1 MGGFIFFF
9 IMAVIIVVITS
20 IVKGVRSFGT
30 QYTSDIDNEQAAMEA
45 ELLRKRQA
53 QTSEA
58 AYAAAKDQTTF
69 RPAQQTQSSGSFR
82 PAQQTQSS
90 GSFRPAQQTQSSGSF
105 RPAQQTQSSDSFR
118 PAQQPQS
125 SGSFRTAQQSQS
137 SGSFRPAQQTQ
148 SSGSFRPAQQT
159 QAPSASQQRFDP
171 FFQGSDGKPR
181 VTHSTADCT
190 GGSIHDGYHEGT
202 PGKQGRYNP
211 PSAGRAMPEGVQ
223 LPGED
228 HSIHFAPVKEADKA
242 PAASGADKLI
252 ATLAGK
258 PSIVQGVI
266 WGEILGKP
274 RSEIE

>member
-30 QYTSDIDNEQAAMEA
+30 QYISDADNEQAAMEA

-90 GSFRPAQQTQSSGSF
+90 GSFRPAQQTQSSDSF
-105 RPAQQTQSSDSFR
+105 RPAQQT
-118 PAQQPQS
+118 
-125 SGSFRTAQQSQS
+125 QS

-181 VTHSTADCT
+181 VTHSTEDCT

-202 PGKQGRYNP
+202 PGKQGKYNP

-223 LPGED
+223 LPGND

>member
-1 MGGFIFFF
+1 
-9 IMAVIIVVITS
+9 MAVIIVVITS

-53 QTSEA
+53 QSGEA
-58 AYAAAKDQTTF
+58 AYAAAKDQST
-69 RPAQQTQSSGSFR
+69 
-82 PAQQTQSS
+82 
-90 GSFRPAQQTQSSGSF
+90 FRPAQQTQSSGSF

-118 PAQQPQS
+118 PAQQTQS
-125 SGSFRTAQQSQS
+125 SDSFRPAQQTQS

-181 VTHSTADCT
+181 VTHSTEDCT

>member
-90 GSFRPAQQTQSSGSF
+90 ASFRP
-105 RPAQQTQSSDSFR
+105 
-118 PAQQPQS
+118 
-125 SGSFRTAQQSQS
+125 AQQSQS
-137 SGSFRPAQQTQ
+137 SGSFRPA
-148 SSGSFRPAQQT
+148 RQT

>member
-58 AYAAAKDQTTF
+58 AYAAAKDQTT
-69 RPAQQTQSSGSFR
+69 
-82 PAQQTQSS
+82 
-90 GSFRPAQQTQSSGSF
+90 
-105 RPAQQTQSSDSFR
+105 
-118 PAQQPQS
+118 
-125 SGSFRTAQQSQS
+125 
-137 SGSFRPAQQTQ
+137 FRPAQQTQ

>member
-1 MGGFIFFF
+1 
-9 IMAVIIVVITS
+9 MAVIIVVITS

-30 QYTSDIDNEQAAMEA
+30 QYISDIDNEQAAMEA

-90 GSFRPAQQTQSSGSF
+90 GSFRPAQQPQSSGSF
-105 RPAQQTQSSDSFR
+105 RP
-118 PAQQPQS
+118 
-125 SGSFRTAQQSQS
+125 AQQSQS

-171 FFQGSDGKPR
+171 FFQGSDGKPH

-228 HSIHFAPVKEADKA
+228 HSIHFAPVKEADKT

>member
-30 QYTSDIDNEQAAMEA
+30 QYTSDIDNEQAAMES

-53 QTSEA
+53 QSGEA
-58 AYAAAKDQTTF
+58 AYAAAKDQTT
-69 RPAQQTQSSGSFR
+69 
-82 PAQQTQSS
+82 
-90 GSFRPAQQTQSSGSF
+90 F

>member
-1 MGGFIFFF
+1 
-9 IMAVIIVVITS
+9 MAVIIVVITS

-30 QYTSDIDNEQAAMEA
+30 QYISDADNEQAAMEA

-53 QTSEA
+53 QTGEA
-58 AYAAAKDQTTF
+58 ASAAAKDQSTF

-82 PAQQTQSS
+82 PA
-90 GSFRPAQQTQSSGSF
+90 R
-105 RPAQQTQSSDSFR
+105 
-118 PAQQPQS
+118 
-125 SGSFRTAQQSQS
+125 
-137 SGSFRPAQQTQ
+137 
-148 SSGSFRPAQQT
+148 QT

-171 FFQGSDGKPR
+171 FFQGSDGKPH

-228 HSIHFAPVKEADKA
+228 HSIHFAPVKEADKN

>member
-53 QTSEA
+53 QSGEA

-69 RPAQQTQSSGSFR
+69 RT
-82 PAQQTQSS
+82 
-90 GSFRPAQQTQSSGSF
+90 
-105 RPAQQTQSSDSFR
+105 
-118 PAQQPQS
+118 AQQPQS

>member
-30 QYTSDIDNEQAAMEA
+30 QYISDADNEQAAMEA

-90 GSFRPAQQTQSSGSF
+90 GSFRPAQQTQ
-105 RPAQQTQSSDSFR
+105 
-118 PAQQPQS
+118 
-125 SGSFRTAQQSQS
+125 
-137 SGSFRPAQQTQ
+137 
-148 SSGSFRPAQQT
+148 
-159 QAPSASQQRFDP
+159 APSASQQRFDP

-181 VTHSTADCT
+181 VTHSTEDCT

>member
-1 MGGFIFFF
+1 
-9 IMAVIIVVITS
+9 MAVIIVVITS

-53 QTSEA
+53 QSGEA
-58 AYAAAKDQTTF
+58 AYAAAKDQSTF
-69 RPAQQTQSSGSFR
+69 RPAQQTQSSASFR
-82 PAQQTQSS
+82 PAQQSQSS
-90 GSFRPAQQTQSSGSF
+90 ISFRT
-105 RPAQQTQSSDSFR
+105 
-118 PAQQPQS
+118 AQQPQS

-137 SGSFRPAQQTQ
+137 SGSFRPA
-148 SSGSFRPAQQT
+148 RPT

-181 VTHSTADCT
+181 VTHSTEDCT

-202 PGKQGRYNP
+202 PGKQGKYNP
-211 PSAGRAMPEGVQ
+211 PSAGGAMPEGVQ
-223 LPGED
+223 LPGND

>member
-1 MGGFIFFF
+1 
-9 IMAVIIVVITS
+9 MAVIIVVITS

-58 AYAAAKDQTTF
+58 AYAAAKDQTT
-69 RPAQQTQSSGSFR
+69 
-82 PAQQTQSS
+82 
-90 GSFRPAQQTQSSGSF
+90 
-105 RPAQQTQSSDSFR
+105 FR

>member
-1 MGGFIFFF
+1 
-9 IMAVIIVVITS
+9 MAVIIVVITS

-30 QYTSDIDNEQAAMEA
+30 QYISDADNEQAAMEA

-53 QTSEA
+53 QTGEA
-58 AYAAAKDQTTF
+58 ASAAAKDQSTF

-82 PAQQTQSS
+82 PAQQ
-90 GSFRPAQQTQSSGSF
+90 
-105 RPAQQTQSSDSFR
+105 
-118 PAQQPQS
+118 
-125 SGSFRTAQQSQS
+125 SQS
-137 SGSFRPAQQTQ
+137 SGSFRPA
-148 SSGSFRPAQQT
+148 RQT

-228 HSIHFAPVKEADKA
+228 HSIHFAPVKEADKT

>member
-53 QTSEA
+53 QSGEA

-90 GSFRPAQQTQSSGSF
+90 GSFRPAQQTQSS
-105 RPAQQTQSSDSFR
+105 DSFR
-118 PAQQPQS
+118 PA
-125 SGSFRTAQQSQS
+125 
-137 SGSFRPAQQTQ
+137 RP
-148 SSGSFRPAQQT
+148 T

-181 VTHSTADCT
+181 VTHSTEDCT

-202 PGKQGRYNP
+202 PGKQGKYNP

-223 LPGED
+223 LPGND

>member
-1 MGGFIFFF
+1 
-9 IMAVIIVVITS
+9 MAVIIVVITS

-30 QYTSDIDNEQAAMEA
+30 QYISDADNEQAAMEA
-45 ELLRKRQA
+45 ELFRKRQA
-53 QTSEA
+53 QTGEA
-58 AYAAAKDQTTF
+58 ASAAAKDQSTF

-82 PAQQTQSS
+82 PA
-90 GSFRPAQQTQSSGSF
+90 R
-105 RPAQQTQSSDSFR
+105 
-118 PAQQPQS
+118 
-125 SGSFRTAQQSQS
+125 
-137 SGSFRPAQQTQ
+137 
-148 SSGSFRPAQQT
+148 QT

-228 HSIHFAPVKEADKA
+228 HSIHFAPVKEADKT

>member
-1 MGGFIFFF
+1 
-9 IMAVIIVVITS
+9 MAVIIVVITS

-53 QTSEA
+53 QSGEA
-58 AYAAAKDQTTF
+58 AYAAAKDQST
-69 RPAQQTQSSGSFR
+69 FR

-118 PAQQPQS
+118 PAQQ
-125 SGSFRTAQQSQS
+125 TQS

-228 HSIHFAPVKEADKA
+228 HSIHFAPVKEADKT

>member
-1 MGGFIFFF
+1 
-9 IMAVIIVVITS
+9 MAVIIVVITS

-30 QYTSDIDNEQAAMEA
+30 QYISDADNEQAAMEA

-53 QTSEA
+53 QSGEA
-58 AYAAAKDQTTF
+58 AYAAAKDQSTF

-90 GSFRPAQQTQSSGSF
+90 GSFRPAQQ
-105 RPAQQTQSSDSFR
+105 
-118 PAQQPQS
+118 
-125 SGSFRTAQQSQS
+125 SQS
-137 SGSFRPAQQTQ
+137 SGSFRPA
-148 SSGSFRPAQQT
+148 RQT

-228 HSIHFAPVKEADKA
+228 HSIHFAPVKEADKT

>member
-9 IMAVIIVVITS
+9 IMAVIIVVITY

-82 PAQQTQSS
+82 PAQQTQ
-90 GSFRPAQQTQSSGSF
+90 
-105 RPAQQTQSSDSFR
+105 
-118 PAQQPQS
+118 
-125 SGSFRTAQQSQS
+125 
-137 SGSFRPAQQTQ
+137 
-148 SSGSFRPAQQT
+148 
-159 QAPSASQQRFDP
+159 APSASQQRFDP

-181 VTHSTADCT
+181 VTHSTEDCT

-202 PGKQGRYNP
+202 PGKQGKYNP

-223 LPGED
+223 LPGND

>member
-1 MGGFIFFF
+1 
-9 IMAVIIVVITS
+9 MAVIIVVITS

-30 QYTSDIDNEQAAMEA
+30 QYISDADNEQTAMEA

-53 QTSEA
+53 QTGEA
-58 AYAAAKDQTTF
+58 ASAAAKDQSTF

-90 GSFRPAQQTQSSGSF
+90 GSFRPA
-105 RPAQQTQSSDSFR
+105 R
-118 PAQQPQS
+118 
-125 SGSFRTAQQSQS
+125 
-137 SGSFRPAQQTQ
+137 
-148 SSGSFRPAQQT
+148 QT

-181 VTHSTADCT
+181 LTHSTEDCT

-202 PGKQGRYNP
+202 PGKQGRYKP

-228 HSIHFAPVKEADKA
+228 HSIHFAPVKEADKT

>member
-1 MGGFIFFF
+1 
-9 IMAVIIVVITS
+9 MAVIIVVITS

-90 GSFRPAQQTQSSGSF
+90 GSFRPAQQ
-105 RPAQQTQSSDSFR
+105 
-118 PAQQPQS
+118 PQS

-137 SGSFRPAQQTQ
+137 SDSFRPAQQTQ
-148 SSGSFRPAQQT
+148 SSGSFRPARPT

>member
-1 MGGFIFFF
+1 
-9 IMAVIIVVITS
+9 MAVIIVVITS

-30 QYTSDIDNEQAAMEA
+30 QYISDADNEQAAMEA
-45 ELLRKRQA
+45 ELFRKRQA
-53 QTSEA
+53 QTGEA
-58 AYAAAKDQTTF
+58 ASAAAKDQSTF
-69 RPAQQTQSSGSFR
+69 RPAQQT
-82 PAQQTQSS
+82 
-90 GSFRPAQQTQSSGSF
+90 
-105 RPAQQTQSSDSFR
+105 
-118 PAQQPQS
+118 
-125 SGSFRTAQQSQS
+125 QS

-211 PSAGRAMPEGVQ
+211 PSAGGAMPEGVQ
-223 LPGED
+223 LPGND

>member
-53 QTSEA
+53 QSGEA
-58 AYAAAKDQTTF
+58 AYAAAKDQST
-69 RPAQQTQSSGSFR
+69 
-82 PAQQTQSS
+82 
-90 GSFRPAQQTQSSGSF
+90 
-105 RPAQQTQSSDSFR
+105 
-118 PAQQPQS
+118 
-125 SGSFRTAQQSQS
+125 
-137 SGSFRPAQQTQ
+137 FRPAQQTQ

-181 VTHSTADCT
+181 VTHSTEDCT

-202 PGKQGRYNP
+202 PGKQGKYNP
-211 PSAGRAMPEGVQ
+211 PSAGGAMPEGVQ
-223 LPGED
+223 LPGND

>member
-1 MGGFIFFF
+1 
-9 IMAVIIVVITS
+9 MAVIIVVITS

-58 AYAAAKDQTTF
+58 AYAAAKDQTT
-69 RPAQQTQSSGSFR
+69 
-82 PAQQTQSS
+82 
-90 GSFRPAQQTQSSGSF
+90 F

-171 FFQGSDGKPR
+171 FFQGSDGKPH

-228 HSIHFAPVKEADKA
+228 HSIHFAPVKEADKT

>member
-30 QYTSDIDNEQAAMEA
+30 QYISDADNEQAAMEA

-53 QTSEA
+53 QTGEA
-58 AYAAAKDQTTF
+58 ASAAAKDQSTF

-90 GSFRPAQQTQSSGSF
+90 SSFRPAQQTQSSGSF
-105 RPAQQTQSSDSFR
+105 RPAR
-118 PAQQPQS
+118 
-125 SGSFRTAQQSQS
+125 
-137 SGSFRPAQQTQ
+137 
-148 SSGSFRPAQQT
+148 QT

-181 VTHSTADCT
+181 VTHSTEDCT

-202 PGKQGRYNP
+202 PGKQGKYNP

-223 LPGED
+223 LPGND

>member
-1 MGGFIFFF
+1 
-9 IMAVIIVVITS
+9 MAVIIVVITS

-53 QTSEA
+53 QTGEA
-58 AYAAAKDQTTF
+58 AYAAAKDQSTF
-69 RPAQQTQSSGSFR
+69 RPAQQTQSSG
-82 PAQQTQSS
+82 
-90 GSFRPAQQTQSSGSF
+90 
-105 RPAQQTQSSDSFR
+105 SFR

>member
-1 MGGFIFFF
+1 
-9 IMAVIIVVITS
+9 MAVIIVVITS

-30 QYTSDIDNEQAAMEA
+30 QYISDADNEQAAMEA

-53 QTSEA
+53 QTGEA
-58 AYAAAKDQTTF
+58 ASAAAKDQSTF
-69 RPAQQTQSSGSFR
+69 RPAQQTQSSS
-82 PAQQTQSS
+82 
-90 GSFRPAQQTQSSGSF
+90 
-105 RPAQQTQSSDSFR
+105 
-118 PAQQPQS
+118 
-125 SGSFRTAQQSQS
+125 
-137 SGSFRPAQQTQ
+137 
-148 SSGSFRPAQQT
+148 SFRPAQQT

-181 VTHSTADCT
+181 VTHSTEDCT

-228 HSIHFAPVKEADKA
+228 HSIHFAPVKEADKN

>member
-1 MGGFIFFF
+1 
-9 IMAVIIVVITS
+9 MAVIIVVITS

-30 QYTSDIDNEQAAMEA
+30 QYISDADNEQAAMEA

-53 QTSEA
+53 QTGEA
-58 AYAAAKDQTTF
+58 AYAAAKDQST
-69 RPAQQTQSSGSFR
+69 
-82 PAQQTQSS
+82 
-90 GSFRPAQQTQSSGSF
+90 FRPAQQTQSSGSF

>member
-1 MGGFIFFF
+1 
-9 IMAVIIVVITS
+9 MAVIIVVITS

-90 GSFRPAQQTQSSGSF
+90 GSFRPAQQTQSSASF
-105 RPAQQTQSSDSFR
+105 RP
-118 PAQQPQS
+118 
-125 SGSFRTAQQSQS
+125 AQQSQS
-137 SGSFRPAQQTQ
+137 SGSFRPA
-148 SSGSFRPAQQT
+148 RQT

-171 FFQGSDGKPR
+171 FFQGSDGKPH

-228 HSIHFAPVKEADKA
+228 HSIHFAPVKEADKT

>member
-30 QYTSDIDNEQAAMEA
+30 QYTSDIDNEQAAMES

-53 QTSEA
+53 QSGEA

-82 PAQQTQSS
+82 PA
-90 GSFRPAQQTQSSGSF
+90 RP
-105 RPAQQTQSSDSFR
+105 
-118 PAQQPQS
+118 
-125 SGSFRTAQQSQS
+125 
-137 SGSFRPAQQTQ
+137 
-148 SSGSFRPAQQT
+148 T

-181 VTHSTADCT
+181 VTHSTEDCT

-202 PGKQGRYNP
+202 PGKQGKYNP

-223 LPGED
+223 LPGND

>member
-1 MGGFIFFF
+1 
-9 IMAVIIVVITS
+9 MAVIIVVITS

-69 RPAQQTQSSGSFR
+69 RPGQQT
-82 PAQQTQSS
+82 
-90 GSFRPAQQTQSSGSF
+90 
-105 RPAQQTQSSDSFR
+105 
-118 PAQQPQS
+118 
-125 SGSFRTAQQSQS
+125 QS

>member
-82 PAQQTQSS
+82 PA
-90 GSFRPAQQTQSSGSF
+90 RP
-105 RPAQQTQSSDSFR
+105 
-118 PAQQPQS
+118 
-125 SGSFRTAQQSQS
+125 
-137 SGSFRPAQQTQ
+137 
-148 SSGSFRPAQQT
+148 T

-181 VTHSTADCT
+181 VTHSTEDCT

-202 PGKQGRYNP
+202 PGKQGKYNP

-223 LPGED
+223 LPGND

>member
-1 MGGFIFFF
+1 
-9 IMAVIIVVITS
+9 MAVIIVVITS

-105 RPAQQTQSSDSFR
+105 RPAQQTQSS
-118 PAQQPQS
+118 
-125 SGSFRTAQQSQS
+125 
-137 SGSFRPAQQTQ
+137 
-148 SSGSFRPAQQT
+148 GSFRPAQQT

-181 VTHSTADCT
+181 VTHSTEDCT

-202 PGKQGRYNP
+202 PGKQGKYNP

-223 LPGED
+223 LPGND

>member
-1 MGGFIFFF
+1 
-9 IMAVIIVVITS
+9 MAVIIVVITS

-30 QYTSDIDNEQAAMEA
+30 QYISDIDNEQAALEA
-45 ELLRKRQA
+45 ELFRKRQA
-53 QTSEA
+53 QTGEA
-58 AYAAAKDQTTF
+58 ASAAAKDQSTF
-69 RPAQQTQSSGSFR
+69 RPAQQT
-82 PAQQTQSS
+82 
-90 GSFRPAQQTQSSGSF
+90 
-105 RPAQQTQSSDSFR
+105 
-118 PAQQPQS
+118 
-125 SGSFRTAQQSQS
+125 QS

-181 VTHSTADCT
+181 VTHSTEDCT

-202 PGKQGRYNP
+202 PGKQGKYNP

-223 LPGED
+223 LPGND

>member
-58 AYAAAKDQTTF
+58 ASAAAKDQTTF
-69 RPAQQTQSSGSFR
+69 RPAQQTQG
-82 PAQQTQSS
+82 P

-118 PAQQPQS
+118 PAQQ
-125 SGSFRTAQQSQS
+125 TQS

>member
-30 QYTSDIDNEQAAMEA
+30 QYISDIDNEQAAMEA

-82 PAQQTQSS
+82 PA
-90 GSFRPAQQTQSSGSF
+90 RP
-105 RPAQQTQSSDSFR
+105 
-118 PAQQPQS
+118 
-125 SGSFRTAQQSQS
+125 
-137 SGSFRPAQQTQ
+137 
-148 SSGSFRPAQQT
+148 T

-181 VTHSTADCT
+181 VTHSTEDCT

-202 PGKQGRYNP
+202 PGKQGKYNP

-223 LPGED
+223 LPGND

>member
-1 MGGFIFFF
+1 
-9 IMAVIIVVITS
+9 MAVIIVVITS

-30 QYTSDIDNEQAAMEA
+30 QYISDADNEQAAMEA

-53 QTSEA
+53 QTGEA
-58 AYAAAKDQTTF
+58 ASAAAKDQSTF

-82 PAQQTQSS
+82 P
-90 GSFRPAQQTQSSGSF
+90 
-105 RPAQQTQSSDSFR
+105 
-118 PAQQPQS
+118 
-125 SGSFRTAQQSQS
+125 AQQSQS

-148 SSGSFRPAQQT
+148 SSGSFRPARQT

-190 GGSIHDGYHEGT
+190 GGSIHDGYHEGI

-223 LPGED
+223 IPGED
-228 HSIHFAPVKEADKA
+228 HSIHFAPVKEADKT

>member
-1 MGGFIFFF
+1 
-9 IMAVIIVVITS
+9 MAVIIVVITS

-53 QTSEA
+53 QSGEA
-58 AYAAAKDQTTF
+58 AYAAAKDQSTF
-69 RPAQQTQSSGSFR
+69 RPAQQTQSSAPFR
-82 PAQQTQSS
+82 PAQQS
-90 GSFRPAQQTQSSGSF
+90 
-105 RPAQQTQSSDSFR
+105 
-118 PAQQPQS
+118 
-125 SGSFRTAQQSQS
+125 
-137 SGSFRPAQQTQ
+137 Q

-223 LPGED
+223 LPGND

>member
-30 QYTSDIDNEQAAMEA
+30 QYISDIDNEQAAMEA
-45 ELLRKRQA
+45 ELFRKRQA
-53 QTSEA
+53 QTGEA
-58 AYAAAKDQTTF
+58 ASAAAKDQST
-69 RPAQQTQSSGSFR
+69 
-82 PAQQTQSS
+82 
-90 GSFRPAQQTQSSGSF
+90 
-105 RPAQQTQSSDSFR
+105 
-118 PAQQPQS
+118 
-125 SGSFRTAQQSQS
+125 
-137 SGSFRPAQQTQ
+137 FRPAQQTQ

-181 VTHSTADCT
+181 VTHSTEDCT

-202 PGKQGRYNP
+202 PGKQGKYNP

-223 LPGED
+223 LPGND

>member
-53 QTSEA
+53 QSGEA
-58 AYAAAKDQTTF
+58 AYAAAKDQST
-69 RPAQQTQSSGSFR
+69 FR

-118 PAQQPQS
+118 PAQQ
-125 SGSFRTAQQSQS
+125 TQS

-211 PSAGRAMPEGVQ
+211 PSAGRAMPERVQ

-258 PSIVQGVI
+258 PSIVQGVV

-274 RSEIE
+274 RSEIK

>member
-30 QYTSDIDNEQAAMEA
+30 QYISDADNEQAAMEA

-82 PAQQTQSS
+82 PAQQPQSS
-90 GSFRPAQQTQSSGSF
+90 GSFRTAQQS
-105 RPAQQTQSSDSFR
+105 
-118 PAQQPQS
+118 QS

-202 PGKQGRYNP
+202 PGKQGKYNP

-223 LPGED
+223 LPGND

>member
-82 PAQQTQSS
+82 PAQQT
-90 GSFRPAQQTQSSGSF
+90 
-105 RPAQQTQSSDSFR
+105 
-118 PAQQPQS
+118 
-125 SGSFRTAQQSQS
+125 QS